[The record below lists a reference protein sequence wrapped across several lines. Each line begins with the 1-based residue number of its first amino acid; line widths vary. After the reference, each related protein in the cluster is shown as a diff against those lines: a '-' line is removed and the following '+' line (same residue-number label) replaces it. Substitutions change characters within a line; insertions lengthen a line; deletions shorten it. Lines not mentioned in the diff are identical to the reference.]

1 MSIQIRLTKLI
12 MTYKLRYIVILHLRT
27 MTTKIEDAVP
37 LRESVTYQ
45 ELQ

>member
-12 MTYKLRYIVILHLRT
+12 MTYMFHYIVILHLRT
-27 MTTKIEDAVP
+27 MTTKIEDAVL
-37 LRESVTYQ
+37 LRESVTYR